1 MKKAV
6 IVVGAHL
13 VGKSFTI
20 NENLKPLLG
29 INPEAH
35 VFKIGEQTGYIL
47 SQSLEEADREVE
59 ETIEKYCGYDLMVF
73 AARPYSE
80 PGSKL
85 RLMISLLNKKKFSVN
100 EIAIHSKSEAPKKA
114 REIFNILNAV

>member
-35 VFKIGEQTGYIL
+35 VFKIGDQTGYIL

-59 ETIEKYCGYDLMVF
+59 ETIEQYCGYDLMVF

-85 RLMISLLNKKKFSVN
+85 KLMTSLLNRKKFSVS

-114 REIFNILNAV
+114 REIFNILNGV

>member
-20 NENLKPLLG
+20 NDNLKPLLNIDPG
-29 INPEAH
+29 AH
-35 VFKIGEQTGYIL
+35 VFKIKDKAGYIL

-59 ETIEKYCGYDLMVF
+59 ETIEKYAGYDLLVF

-80 PGSKL
+80 PDSKL
-85 RLMISLLNKKKFSVN
+85 KLMRTMLNKSSFNVT
-100 EIAIHSKSEAPKKA
+100 EIAIHSKAD
-114 REIFNILNAV
+114 